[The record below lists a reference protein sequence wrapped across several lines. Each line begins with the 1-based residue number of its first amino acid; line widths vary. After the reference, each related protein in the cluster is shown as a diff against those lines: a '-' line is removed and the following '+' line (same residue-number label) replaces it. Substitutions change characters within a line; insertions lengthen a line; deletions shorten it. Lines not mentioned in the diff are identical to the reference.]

1 MLRTK
6 AQKQNLCSSCPV
18 AKTANLIGDSC
29 TLLILRDLLSG
40 SKRFKDFEGSLDG
53 ISTRTLTKK
62 LAQLVEEGIILRT
75 INKHNRTIV
84 EYTLSKKGADL
95 EQVLKAMELYG
106 AKHL

>member
-6 AQKQNLCSSCPV
+6 AQKQNLCSSCPI

-40 SKRFKDFEGSLDG
+40 PKRFKEFEKSLDG

-62 LAQLVEEGIILRT
+62 LTQLVEEKIILRT
-75 INKHNRTIV
+75 VSKENRTAV
-84 EYTLSKKGADL
+84 AYMLSDKGAGL
-95 EQVLKAMELYG
+95 EHVLKAMESYG
-106 AKHL
+106 IKHL